1 MIFFVPCVKVSS
13 NACILMLHLS
23 VPCVSLVSS
32 SLPVCT
38 WVCLHISELR
48 KAIDLDDLLL
58 ISFWERPDILKVSG
72 VQ

>member
-1 MIFFVPCVKVSS
+1 MGCGEMIFLVPSVKVSS
-13 NACILMLHLS
+13 NPCIMMLHLP

-38 WVCLHISELR
+38 WECLRISELQ

-58 ISFWERPDILKVSG
+58 VFGKGRRS
-72 VQ
+72 